1 MPPAII
7 LAARTLGIPFL
18 AGLNLYVTVFALGLI
33 KKITGTAVLGPEF
46 DVLASWPV
54 LIVSGVLL
62 VVEIVADKIPAVDH
76 VWDAIHTFIRTP
88 GAMVVIAIVSQ
99 GQSVT
104 WQVIAVLVAGSIA
117 LVAHSAKATARAA
130 STKATA
136 TVANAS
142 ISVAEDILV
151 IIGSILAAFY
161 PIILG
166 VAVVIILLLAV
177 VFGPRLWRAARVTGA
192 IMSNYVRYLWARFR
206 RWIQPDWRPTAPEVK
221 LPGPLLDL
229 ALKDDPVSKARVLI
243 GDNGRRRFG
252 HIVLWPDRLAVYA
265 KRGLLRK
272 VATYYYKELGTAF
285 AEGDAMVDR
294 LFFEVRGRGYVV
306 SFFKG
311 MEPTAAGA
319 ARIIET
325 GRAKP

>member
-33 KKITGTAVLGPEF
+33 KKITGAAVLGPEF
-46 DVLASWPV
+46 EVLASWPV

-62 VVEIVADKIPAVDH
+62 IIEIVADKIPAVDH

-88 GAMVVIAIVSQ
+88 GAMVVIAILTQ
-99 GQSVT
+99 GQSLT

-117 LVAHSAKATARAA
+117 FMAHSAKATTRAA

-136 TVANAS
+136 TAANAS

-166 VAVVIILLLAV
+166 VLVVVILVLAA
-177 VFGPRLWRAARVTGA
+177 VFGPRLLRAARITGA
-192 IMSNYVRYLWARFR
+192 ITLNYVKYLWGRFR
-206 RWIQPDWRPTAPEVK
+206 RWIQPHWRPRAPEVK
-221 LPGPLLDL
+221 LPAPLLDL

-252 HIVLWPDRLAVYA
+252 HIVMWPDRMAVYA

-272 VATYYYKELGTAF
+272 VATYYYKELENAF
-285 AEGDAMVDR
+285 ADADAMVDR
-294 LFFEVRGRGYVV
+294 LFFEVRGRAYVV

-311 MEPTAAGA
+311 LEPTAAGA
-319 ARIIET
+319 ARLIES